1 MNEMLE
7 GYVEKAELN
16 EVDCRL
22 MIGLSSK
29 VPTSSVDE
37 AYLSKICLEKMA
49 LKLGQKQVS
58 DNILSAQSKLDPG
71 TDVSNINFEKPCA
84 SKDKS

>member
-37 AYLSKICLEKMA
+37 AYLSKICLEKLA
-49 LKLGQKQVS
+49 LRQKQVS
-58 DNILSAQSKLDPG
+58 DNILSAQSKIDPG